1 MQRTWLIILLWFVN
15 SGAIAQR
22 TKTPCV
28 YEYLTRKDNLEQ
40 TLMRYQS
47 IYDFHNGDTLAS
59 VGAGSGSK
67 EVIYSMM
74 ADSITFYLQDV
85 NPVCLTP
92 DNLTTTVSRLYDAG
106 GRTCTA
112 KFIPVVGTER
122 ETRLPR
128 RFFDKIIIENTLH
141 ELTHPNDLLTSVRA
155 NLKPEGYLFIEDLIA
170 KRPGQKHRGCG
181 KPLYTEDALVQLL
194 NVNGFRLLSVTVVSP
209 RIEADKVYKFALK
222 TN

>member
-1 MQRTWLIILLWFVN
+1 MTTAL
-15 SGAIAQR
+15 AQR
-22 TKTPCV
+22 SNPCV

-40 TLMRYQS
+40 TLTRYQT
-47 IYDFHNGDTLAS
+47 IYNFQRNEVVAS

-74 ADSITFYLQDV
+74 ADSITFYLQDI

-92 DNLTTTVSRLYDAG
+92 ENLTATVNRLYDAG

-112 KFIPVVGTER
+112 KFIPVIGTEK

-141 ELTHPNDLLTSVRA
+141 ELTHPNDLLISVRT
-155 NLKPEGYLFIEDLIA
+155 NLKSDGYLFIEDIIA

-181 KPLYTEDALVQLL
+181 KPLYTEEALIQLL
-194 NVNGFRLLSVTVVSP
+194 NANGFQLLAVTVVFP
-209 RIEADKVYKFALK
+209 RTVADKVYKFALK
-222 TN
+222 AE